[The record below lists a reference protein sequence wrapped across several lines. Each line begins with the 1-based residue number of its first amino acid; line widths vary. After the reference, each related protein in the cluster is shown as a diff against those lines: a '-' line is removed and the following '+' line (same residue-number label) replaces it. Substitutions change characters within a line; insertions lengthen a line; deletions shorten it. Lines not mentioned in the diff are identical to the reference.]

1 MPPAKAATRSC
12 YHQSLELPRKD
23 GFDASLPTW
32 SLGGRLILIHFGAND
47 IAFRVY
53 NKCPQLLEPVEDVLH
68 EVINRAS
75 DGGIT
80 PLHVAA
86 L

>member
-1 MPPAKAATRSC
+1 MSLLPTPHSLSLTLLSIMPPAKAATSHIC
-12 YHQSLELPRKD
+12 WWNQELLSSIS
-23 GFDASLPTW
+23 GTTAES
-32 SLGGRLILIHFGAND
+32 
-47 IAFRVY
+47 
-53 NKCPQLLEPVEDVLH
+53 VLH